1 MFSPPM
7 CLHSWSEQLVVEKK
21 ELYHVCDTKTIS
33 VSTGSFESLK
43 NNLLAADALELFAH
57 KFTSSAFPDQ
67 LGAISL
73 VIPYVIFSDKITL
86 CRMLACYTPAGYTG
100 KEMHLHPKAAVAI
113 AQVALKP
120 STEYEKVK
128 SKSCVEGL
136 VYSPTWLC
144 GHSEELQACF
154 SDRKLLPEL
163 VPVVEQLELATTM
176 EIQRKLDEMLSS
188 PTLQEE
194 SMDCKV
200 CISCQPVYIKA
211 YFYVSMHAAVWSAF

>member
-1 MFSPPM
+1 M
-7 CLHSWSEQLVVEKK
+7 CLHSWSEQLVMEKK
-21 ELYHVCDTKTIS
+21 ELDHVFDTKTIS

-86 CRMLACYTPAGYTG
+86 CRMLACYTPVGYTD
-100 KEMHLHPKAAVAI
+100 KETHLHPKAAVAI

-120 STEYEKVK
+120 SNKYMKLK
-128 SKSCVEGL
+128 SQACAEGL

-154 SDRKLLPEL
+154 SDSKVLPEL
-163 VPVVEQLELATTM
+163 VPVLQQLELATTM
-176 EIQRKLDEMLSS
+176 EIKRKLDEMLSS
-188 PTLQEE
+188 PTLEEE
-194 SMDCKV
+194 SITSKV
-200 CISCQPVYIKA
+200 CISCQPVYIEA
-211 YFYVSMHAAVWSAF
+211 SFYVSMHAVV